1 MPDEKKL
8 PQSEVSKGVVLP
20 LAGSRNV
27 NFAERAQQ
35 PRPPE
40 KEKADRPTKLPP
52 RPGRLPDCGPID
64 PRLILN
70 RDDSEE

>member
-1 MPDEKKL
+1 MPDEKKHHQ
-8 PQSEVSKGVVLP
+8 PEASKGVVLP
-20 LAGSRNV
+20 MTGTRTA
-27 NFAERAQQ
+27 NFANRAERPRSAEEEEAQ
-35 PRPPE
+35 
-40 KEKADRPTKLPP
+40 KPTKLPP